1 MLMGTFAHNMDIKGR
16 MNFPTKLRE
25 NLGDAFII
33 TKGLDGCLFVYSKEG
48 FEELAEKIRQVPL
61 SKGRE
66 LQRFFMAGACE
77 VEADKQ
83 GRILVPQP
91 LREYAGF
98 DKDIVV
104 IGASTRSEIWD
115 KTKWDKFN
123 EDFTENKLEEA
134 MESIGF

>member
-1 MLMGTFAHNMDIKGR
+1 MGTFAHNMDIKGR

-25 NLGDAFII
+25 LLGDEFII

-48 FEELAEKIRQVPL
+48 FEELAEKIRKVPL

-83 GRILVPQP
+83 GRILIPQQ
-91 LREYAGF
+91 LRDYANL
-98 DKDIVV
+98 DKDVVV
-104 IGASTRSEIWD
+104 IGASTRAEIWD
-115 KTKWDKFN
+115 KEKWDKFN
-123 EDFTENKLEEA
+123 DDFSSNKLEEA
-134 MESIGF
+134 MEGIDF